1 MNPFGRG
8 FHDAA
13 NWFFFVPLCCYFE
26 KKRKMD
32 LGNKII
38 KGKKKSL
45 PEADWTFGA
54 DKCEDLICPC

>member
-13 NWFFFVPLCCYFE
+13 ILK

-38 KGKKKSL
+38 KEKDTL
-45 PEADWTFGA
+45 PETGWTFVP